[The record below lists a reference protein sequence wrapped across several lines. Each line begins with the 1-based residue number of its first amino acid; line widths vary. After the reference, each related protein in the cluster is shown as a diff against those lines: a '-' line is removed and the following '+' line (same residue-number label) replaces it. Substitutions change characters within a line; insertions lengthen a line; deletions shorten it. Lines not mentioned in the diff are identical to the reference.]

1 MPARILIVLL
11 AVTAC
16 TSGATTGARSPA
28 PRPSPVVTA
37 PPSAPASP
45 SASPATPAS
54 AGSVVLAVTDGK
66 GGLGL
71 YAVPPGKHS
80 AAFVRRLAGPPD
92 SAIMATSLSAGAAP
106 ARGAGGRGVRGG
118 ATGAPR

>member
-37 PPSAPASP
+37 PPSALASP

-80 AAFVRRLAGPPD
+80 AAFVRRPPRPP
-92 SAIMATSLSAGAAP
+92 AHAPIAAAP
-106 ARGAGGRGVRGG
+106 TARA
-118 ATGAPR
+118 A